1 MSSAHTAE
9 EPAEETGE
17 AGDVAMC
24 TGFLC
29 PACPG
34 VVKLESEELLRNH
47 WATLHSEVVEIEH
60 TGDVLPP
67 KVRCYCSFM
76 CTPYMQPGVYSA

>member
-1 MSSAHTAE
+1 MSSSHTAE
-9 EPAEETGE
+9 EPLEETGE
-17 AGDVAMC
+17 PGDVTMC

-67 KVRCYCSFM
+67 KARE
-76 CTPYMQPGVYSA
+76 